1 MGDGDGDGDMVRLLD
16 VADVSWL
23 GFWRES
29 DWNGMG
35 LAFVGGVFS
44 IHIICM
50 AADFVYILCA
60 ICCLVMCVVCKG
72 KASEDN
78 NMRDPILNI

>member
-1 MGDGDGDGDMVRLLD
+1 MLAGWAFGE
-16 VADVSWL
+16 SWIGMEWGWRSL
-23 GFWRES
+23 G
-29 DWNGMG
+29 
-35 LAFVGGVFS
+35 VYIVY
-44 IHIICM
+44 ICM